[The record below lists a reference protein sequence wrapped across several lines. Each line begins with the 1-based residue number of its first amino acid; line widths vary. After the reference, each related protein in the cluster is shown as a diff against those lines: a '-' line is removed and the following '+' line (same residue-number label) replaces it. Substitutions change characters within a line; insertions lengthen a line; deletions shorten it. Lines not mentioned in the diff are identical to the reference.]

1 MVFIY
6 GSSLGSIKNKI
17 LNGLIGDSIQEILN
31 SPDKITEWLRRAD
44 GNQSLGIILDAIG
57 INPYVSNDN
66 SIKLKLSDDI
76 KLYDIVN
83 SDGVDN
89 LVVNKSRDISIE
101 ESRKILVD
109 SKIMKNLF
117 FASFETYGKAFE
129 DSFNDNFQFI
139 NRYRDILKSIEMVRF
154 EIFDK
159 KFTDRVNKLISDRSG
174 TNKDGVF
181 VEYNPTNSDLDSI
194 LMDLVNEGFGHAIRD
209 INGGYHS
216 FEKTERASS
225 DRRYSLRTI
234 HKSGNKGLDGTS
246 ANSLGIRE
254 FVSNVGAAPVT
265 SIHNQDGWQIRY
277 ATIKENLGIQ
287 NIFDALISG
296 LMNHKGAVTKYNEG
310 YSIAN
315 SMHSILQ
322 SQMKDMENLLN
333 SLTESEKDSIFN
345 NMSNKKAE
353 DIMFVYD
360 KIRNPKD
367 AVDALELTR
376 GYKEEMGRTRTKEL
390 ANPEVELNISLD
402 RMLVNSKD
410 IIESSAETINDISFG
425 HLYATD
431 LAEQYVGKLGGIKN
445 ENVSTETV
453 FNAFFEL
460 IATATQKTRRYLD
473 GKKPERKPWIASY
486 TGAKYVVENK
496 LANNEKEKTRIMK
509 TFDTMMPN
517 KIVSKE
523 AKSKI
528 NGIIE
533 KLVNCKP

>member
-1 MVFIY
+1 
-6 GSSLGSIKNKI
+6 
-17 LNGLIGDSIQEILN
+17 
-31 SPDKITEWLRRAD
+31 
-44 GNQSLGIILDAIG
+44 
-57 INPYVSNDN
+57 
-66 SIKLKLSDDI
+66 
-76 KLYDIVN
+76 
-83 SDGVDN
+83 
-89 LVVNKSRDISIE
+89 
-101 ESRKILVD
+101 
-109 SKIMKNLF
+109 MKNLF
-117 FASFETYGKAFE
+117 ITSFETYGKAFE

-360 KIRNPKD
+360 KIRNPED
-367 AVDALELTR
+367 AVDALKFTR
-376 GYKEEMGRTRTKEL
+376 RYKKWMSKTKMKKL
-390 ANPEVELNISLD
+390 VNPEVELNISLD

-431 LAEQYVGKLGGIKN
+431 LAEQHVGNLGGIKN

-460 IATATQKTRRYLD
+460 IATATHKTGRYS
-473 GKKPERKPWIASY
+473 KKLERETSTASY

-509 TFDTMMPN
+509 TFDTMMPD

>member
-1 MVFIY
+1 
-6 GSSLGSIKNKI
+6 
-17 LNGLIGDSIQEILN
+17 
-31 SPDKITEWLRRAD
+31 
-44 GNQSLGIILDAIG
+44 
-57 INPYVSNDN
+57 
-66 SIKLKLSDDI
+66 
-76 KLYDIVN
+76 
-83 SDGVDN
+83 
-89 LVVNKSRDISIE
+89 
-101 ESRKILVD
+101 
-109 SKIMKNLF
+109 
-117 FASFETYGKAFE
+117 
-129 DSFNDNFQFI
+129 
-139 NRYRDILKSIEMVRF
+139 
-154 EIFDK
+154 
-159 KFTDRVNKLISDRSG
+159 
-174 TNKDGVF
+174 
-181 VEYNPTNSDLDSI
+181 
-194 LMDLVNEGFGHAIRD
+194 MDLVSEGFGHAIRD

-234 HKSGNKGLDGTS
+234 HKSGEKSGLDGTS

-390 ANPEVELNISLD
+390 VNPEVELNMSLD

-445 ENVSTETV
+445 ENASTETV

-460 IATATQKTRRYLD
+460 IATATQKTDRYS
-473 GKKPERKPWIASY
+473 KKLERKTSTASY

-509 TFDTMMPN
+509 TFDTMMSDKN
-517 KIVSKE
+517 VSKE